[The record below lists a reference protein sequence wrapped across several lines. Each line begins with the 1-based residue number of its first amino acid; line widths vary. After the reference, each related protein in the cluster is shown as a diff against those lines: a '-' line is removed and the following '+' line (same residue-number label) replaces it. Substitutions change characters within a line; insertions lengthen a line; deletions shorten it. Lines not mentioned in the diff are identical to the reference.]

1 MTVRRWTKSETGSL
15 ARDISQSATDEPQND
30 RANPP
35 SVKVAGSGLSHYGS
49 EISSDNAT
57 HR

>member
-1 MTVRRWTKSETGSL
+1 MTEWRWTKSDTGIQ
-15 ARDISQSATDEPQND
+15 AREISQSATDEPQND

-35 SVKVAGSGLSHYGS
+35 SFKVAGSGLSQYGS
-49 EISSDNAT
+49 EINSDNAT